1 MKGQPKRI
9 GNEWIIM
16 IYKKTAEDE
25 DTLEIRSYPYSE
37 GDKEIPFTDE
47 IPRFKSEYDALRE
60 MRLKDIQIISN
71 EEIRDGSI

>member
-37 GDKEIPFTDE
+37 GDQEIPFTDE
-47 IPRFKSEYDALRE
+47 IPRFKSEYEALRE
-60 MRLKDIQIISN
+60 MKIRNIKTISN
-71 EEIRDGSI
+71 EEIRNGDI